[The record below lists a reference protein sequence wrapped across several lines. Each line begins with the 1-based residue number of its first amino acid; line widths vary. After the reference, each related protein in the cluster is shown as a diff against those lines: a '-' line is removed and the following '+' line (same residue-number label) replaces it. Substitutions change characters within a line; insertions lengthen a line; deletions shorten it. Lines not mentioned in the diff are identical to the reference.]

1 MKHKLLLSLGTVLTA
16 TFSFPL
22 IAAKCDGSDKKEEK
36 KKVEEPVKSA
46 EGAGTGDKTTSASGT
61 ANSNGASSGSASA
74 QKTDEKEIKETSD
87 SPKKDG
93 DKVSRKQKAT
103 YKDIDFDLSKV
114 KIVIS
119 KKDIKD
125 EDLIPPLKGDKK
137 QVFFNTYKQVTK
149 VSGKFNKEEQKPWE
163 GVEFGTVTGLPDGY
177 SIASA
182 EKPLYKGNRPSGY
195 VNVEKEGDK
204 LKIKFRFFKYNK
216 DAIPTVSTKVYE
228 AIIS

>member
-22 IAAKCDGSDKKEEK
+22 IAAKCDDSNKKEEK

-93 DKVSRKQKAT
+93 DKVSRKRKAT

-137 QVFFNTYKQVTK
+137 QVFFNTYK
-149 VSGKFNKEEQKPWE
+149 
-163 GVEFGTVTGLPDGY
+163 
-177 SIASA
+177 
-182 EKPLYKGNRPSGY
+182 
-195 VNVEKEGDK
+195 
-204 LKIKFRFFKYNK
+204 
-216 DAIPTVSTKVYE
+216 
-228 AIIS
+228 